1 MTPNY
6 KDQRR
11 FVAVL
16 SKYNPKQQLPF
27 LEGAFSKT
35 SYLLVIA
42 LLFPDMCVNK
52 SKILQPLILCII
64 SCSSNESNVM
74 VLAPLY

>member
-6 KDQRR
+6 KDKRR

-35 SYLLVIA
+35 
-42 LLFPDMCVNK
+42 
-52 SKILQPLILCII
+52 II
-64 SCSSNESNVM
+64 S
-74 VLAPLY
+74 